1 MNIWKVLQYVSAGA
15 LAGLFLA
22 LLITS
27 LVVVIH
33 SGVLNH
39 SMVLM

>member
-1 MNIWKVLQYVSAGA
+1 MNIWKALRYVSAGA

-27 LVVVIH
+27 LAVVIH
-33 SGVLNH
+33 SGILNH
-39 SMVLM
+39 STVLM